1 MILKEPRTFTVDL
14 SALDVGQAFTLQSVA
29 LVETYNRIG
38 GPPSEFPSS
47 VSAFLRD
54 PQSSGG
60 TAVSF
65 SGLEPIDDPGV
76 EAPADTPRRAGGVS
90 VGAGSGSGRRRA
102 AVQRRRA
109 TRSAKPTRRRR
120 SRSPAQGARPAP

>member
-54 PQSSGG
+54 PQSSSG

-76 EAPADTPRRAGGVS
+76 EAPADTPVEP
-90 VGAGSGSGRRRA
+90 A
-102 AVQRRRA
+102 AC
-109 TRSAKPTRRRR
+109 PLE
-120 SRSPAQGARPAP
+120 PAPDPDAGVLQFSAD